1 VRWGAGVPG
10 DPAQELDRATLN
22 RRHGLTRS
30 RRKHMQKGQRAG
42 GPALLSKLETKRVV
56 MVGVL
61 TRLVVPRRD
70 HGFRRQEISIQ
81 RRNDRAQSHNPD
93 RQDRIES
100 VAGAPS
106 CPPHT
111 TRLDVTQWGVN
122 GNIFQRWLAD
132 CMTLDRGCVP
142 WLERATKNG
151 SRPMG
156 NISRRTMLGATGGM
170 IAGGLLKTQADALTV
185 EEEVTSLQTAQADP
199 TKILGAPTS
208 QLGERA
214 PGEQPTRIMG
224 NPAVTA
230 SSRTPIGQL
239 QGIITPADL
248 HFERHH
254 AGVPAIDPDRYELL
268 IHGMVDRP
276 MTFTLDDLKRFPAES
291 RIGFVECS
299 GNGGAA
305 YSRDA
310 PRERSPGQIDGLLST
325 SEWSGVALST
335 LLREVGISPDA
346 SWLLAEGG
354 DAAVMSRSIPVEK
367 ALDDAMIAYGQNGE
381 AIRPSQGYPA
391 RLHLPGWEGNAQVKW
406 IRRLEAS
413 DRPSMTREET
423 SKYTD
428 PLANGTARQFSLVMD
443 AKSTITF
450 PAFPFILPESG
461 WWEIRGL
468 AWSGRGKITRVE
480 VSTDGGGSWV
490 PAQLQEPV
498 LSKCT
503 TRFRHVWNW
512 DGNEALL
519 MSRAIDETGYVQ
531 PDLETLIAARGP
543 GTSYHYNHIRPWRVE
558 SDGRVFFAQGEGV

>member
-1 VRWGAGVPG
+1 
-10 DPAQELDRATLN
+10 
-22 RRHGLTRS
+22 
-30 RRKHMQKGQRAG
+30 
-42 GPALLSKLETKRVV
+42 
-56 MVGVL
+56 
-61 TRLVVPRRD
+61 
-70 HGFRRQEISIQ
+70 
-81 RRNDRAQSHNPD
+81 
-93 RQDRIES
+93 
-100 VAGAPS
+100 
-106 CPPHT
+106 
-111 TRLDVTQWGVN
+111 
-122 GNIFQRWLAD
+122 
-132 CMTLDRGCVP
+132 
-142 WLERATKNG
+142 
-151 SRPMG
+151 MG
-156 NISRRTMLGATGGM
+156 NISRRTMLGATGGL
-170 IAGGLLKTQADALTV
+170 IAGGLLKTQADAITV
-185 EEEVTSLQTAQADP
+185 GDDLASLQITQSDP

-208 QLGERA
+208 VLGQRA
-214 PGEQPTRIMG
+214 PGEQPTRVMG

-230 SSRTPIGQL
+230 SSRTPIEQL

-291 RIGFVECS
+291 RICFVECS

-305 YSRDA
+305 YNRNA
-310 PRERSPGQIDGLLST
+310 ARERAPSQIDGLFST

-346 SWLLAEGG
+346 TWLLAEGG
-354 DAAVMSRSIPVEK
+354 DAAVMSRSVPVEK

-381 AIRPSQGYPA
+381 AIRPAQGYPA
-391 RLHLPGWEGNAQVKW
+391 RLLLPGWEGNAQVKW

-428 PLANGTARQFSLVMD
+428 PLADGTARQFSLVMD

-450 PAFPFILPESG
+450 PAFPFQLPETG

-468 AWSGRGKITRVE
+468 AWSGRGRITRVE
-480 VSTDGGGSWV
+480 VSTDGGATWV

-498 LSKCT
+498 LSKCA
-503 TRFRHVWNW
+503 TRFRHIWNW
-512 DGNEALL
+512 DGSQALL

-531 PDLETLIAARGP
+531 PDLESLIAARGP
-543 GTSYHYNHIRPWRVE
+543 GTSYHYNNIRPWRVE
-558 SDGRVFFAQGEGV
+558 SDGRVFFGQGEGA